1 MLGGNKN
8 ISVGAMI
15 KAELERQERSVVWFA
30 QHLSCDRTNIYRIF
44 AKDSIDT
51 ELLMRICKILNHNF
65 FADVSDLI
73 EQNLSKK

>member
-1 MLGGNKN
+1 
-8 ISVGAMI
+8 MI